1 MHTLTG
7 TLNTLQSERSS
18 QAAQLTA
25 KQDTLAQLEAE
36 LDQMEETAA
45 ATIQAVEV
53 LRLSA
58 DRITRGQSP
67 VDEIYWKA
75 QSYDR
80 WGNATEVLLGNG
92 VKSTRTYAPTT
103 GNVNN
108 IIAKAGTQ
116 TVQSDTYT
124 YDKVGNLK
132 SRNNNLINLKETFGY
147 DDLYRLDTSTFT
159 GKFSDSKSYRYAA
172 NGNML
177 GNASRLCED
186 VTGDCLK
193 YTHAAHPQAVSK
205 AGNVTYQYDA
215 NGNMTGSSDGR
226 AISWTTFNKPKTL
239 IQNAN
244 AHYASTR
251 SLSFAYGAEHQRI
264 RQISISDTAANDLS
278 AVTETT
284 WYRGGLVQ
292 IDKPGGVTELHQ
304 QIAVPGASVLV
315 VRHDKADGTVK
326 GESTSYLHQDHLG
339 STSVITGRDTAG
351 KVVVLERQYYDA
363 FGLPLEGSD
372 DARTAAT
379 EKSDITQQGYT
390 GHETLTAFGLI
401 QMNARLYD
409 PVLGRFISADTFVQS
424 PLNLQSYNRYS
435 YVWNNPLSFTDPTGH
450 FLSSKQRHRSEERR

>member
-159 GKFSDSKSYRYAA
+159 GKFNDSKSYSYAA

-177 GNASRLCED
+177 GNASRLCEGL
-186 VTGDCLK
+186 TRDCQK
-193 YTHAAHPQAVSK
+193 Y
-205 AGNVTYQYDA
+205 
-215 NGNMTGSSDGR
+215 
-226 AISWTTFNKPKTL
+226 
-239 IQNAN
+239 NAE
-244 AHYASTR
+244 AWR
-251 SLSFAYGAEHQRI
+251 
-264 RQISISDTAANDLS
+264 
-278 AVTETT
+278 
-284 WYRGGLVQ
+284 
-292 IDKPGGVTELHQ
+292 
-304 QIAVPGASVLV
+304 
-315 VRHDKADGTVK
+315 
-326 GESTSYLHQDHLG
+326 
-339 STSVITGRDTAG
+339 
-351 KVVVLERQYYDA
+351 
-363 FGLPLEGSD
+363 
-372 DARTAAT
+372 
-379 EKSDITQQGYT
+379 
-390 GHETLTAFGLI
+390 
-401 QMNARLYD
+401 
-409 PVLGRFISADTFVQS
+409 
-424 PLNLQSYNRYS
+424 
-435 YVWNNPLSFTDPTGH
+435 
-450 FLSSKQRHRSEERR
+450 